1 MNSTVVAEPKPIR
14 LLFELARADNPRL
27 YDELVRFQQGSK
39 RVNRL
44 RLLAHDGLLVQQGAL
59 ALAAERGK
67 SVTPES
73 TGIPPAAA
81 LTNALFDPALTE

>member
-1 MNSTVVAEPKPIR
+1 MIAAAESRPIR

-59 ALAAERGK
+59 ALAGEGGRPMEAA
-67 SVTPES
+67 PAAN
-73 TGIPPAAA
+73 PPAAA
-81 LTNALFDPALTE
+81 LTNALFGPALAE